1 LSISTQTAGNFS
13 FHCIHGTDAIIKP
26 KDIPSLVPIM
36 IMRIKSTAFLY
47 GKDFNDGDTL
57 KIKKHTY

>member
-1 LSISTQTAGNFS
+1 
-13 FHCIHGTDAIIKP
+13 
-26 KDIPSLVPIM
+26 M

-57 KIKKHTY
+57 KIKKHTYWKKFIPQHRIK